1 LLSAALFLP
10 ALLLCVVGF
19 AERGVWLASLLFA
32 GGAATIFVVG
42 GLYFVALRKGTAVF
56 DCNRRVIEID
66 GFELAYDHVG
76 EVHLE
81 ATEHKD
87 ADNNPFFTYTLVVQ
101 RKDAVARGKAMGAA
115 LRPEVDAW
123 QAGAKPSDPMPE
135 ALRKKI
141 MLAAQAYLGGSY
153 ELGMSYSR
161 EGALRV
167 TTEVAGLLGVQPT
180 YDDAVQHGP

>member
-1 LLSAALFLP
+1 
-10 ALLLCVVGF
+10 
-19 AERGVWLASLLFA
+19 
-32 GGAATIFVVG
+32 
-42 GLYFVALRKGTAVF
+42 
-56 DCNRRVIEID
+56 
-66 GFELAYDHVG
+66 
-76 EVHLE
+76 
-81 ATEHKD
+81 
-87 ADNNPFFTYTLVVQ
+87 
-101 RKDAVARGKAMGAA
+101 
-115 LRPEVDAW
+115 
-123 QAGAKPSDPMPE
+123 MPE